1 MKGMRYLKR
10 LVAVNWNEPTINFEG
25 KTLNQMAD
33 EVIDKLPKEEPSDK
47 EKYEAIND
55 VMKKELHDAN
65 EEVDQF
71 ERNWKENEMILKN
84 DIDDYFNN

>member
-1 MKGMRYLKR
+1 MRYLKR
-10 LVAVNWNEPTINFEG
+10 LVAVNWNEPAINFEG

-33 EVIDKLPKEEPSDK
+33 EIIDKLPKEEPSDN
-47 EKYEAIND
+47 EKYKAIND
-55 VMKKELHDAN
+55 VMKEELHDAN

-84 DIDDYFNN
+84 DIDDYYNQ

>member
-1 MKGMRYLKR
+1 MRYLKR
-10 LVAVNWNEPTINFEG
+10 LVAVNWNEPAINFEG

-33 EVIDKLPKEEPSDK
+33 EVIDKLPKKKPSDK

-71 ERNWKENEMILKN
+71 ERNWKENEMVLKN
-84 DIDDYFNN
+84 DIDDYYNN

>member
-1 MKGMRYLKR
+1 MKR
-10 LVAVNWNEPTINFEG
+10 LVAVNWNEPAINFEG

-33 EVIDKLPKEEPSDK
+33 EIIDKLPKEEPSDN
-47 EKYEAIND
+47 EKYKAIND
-55 VMKKELHDAN
+55 VMKQELNDAN

-84 DIDDYFNN
+84 DVDDYFNN